1 MSYTVDFQYAISIYS
16 SCFSLAF
23 LGGCYFIFL
32 FTEQVTFSCLGSLKR
47 ANEGVWRRKKGDTV
61 LLCFRNTML
70 FVVVIKPKDKH
81 CVPGHPSSER
91 SQGLLCA
98 LMPAV

>member
-1 MSYTVDFQYAISIYS
+1 MNNKG
-16 SCFSLAF
+16 SCLTFNSLINLFPKMNDVLHRGFSVRHF
-23 LGGCYFIFL
+23 Y
-32 FTEQVTFSCLGSLKR
+32 LGSLKR
-47 ANEGVWRRKKGDTV
+47 PNEGVWRRKKGDTV

-70 FVVVIKPKDKH
+70 FVVVIKPKVKH
-81 CVPGHPSSER
+81 CVPGHPSSGS